1 MTKERDPSNQSD
13 TPQPG
18 RQPPGTSLTLLQRLR
33 DNEPEAWRTMVQL
46 YTPLIYHWCAR
57 GGVRGADAEDV
68 VQEVFRAAAA
78 SLDKFRREREGD
90 SFRAWLRGIT
100 RNMLLVHFRRASR
113 QPQASGDSGVLA
125 QLEAV
130 VDPAATTSPEAATDS
145 AEEDPPSELEALRRR
160 ALELVRGQVA
170 ERTWRAF
177 WLTAIEGHDSAEV
190 AASLEVSATT
200 VRMAKSRVLHRLK
213 EQFGELIQ

>member
-1 MTKERDPSNQSD
+1 
-13 TPQPG
+13 
-18 RQPPGTSLTLLQRLR
+18 LTLLQRLL

-46 YTPLIYHWCAR
+46 YTPLLCHWCVR

-68 VQEVFRAAAA
+68 VQEVFRVAA
-78 SLDKFRREREGD
+78 SRLDRFRRDREGD
-90 SFRAWLRGIT
+90 SFRGWLRGIT
-100 RNMLLVHFRRASR
+100 RNMLLAHFRRTSR
-113 QPQASGDSGVLA
+113 QPQASGGSGVLT

-130 VDPAATTSPEAATDS
+130 ADPTATDS
-145 AEEDPPSELEALRRR
+145 PEEDPPSELEALRRR

-170 ERTWRAF
+170 ERTWQAF
-177 WLTAIEGHDSAEV
+177 WLTAIEGHAPAEV
-190 AASLEVSATT
+190 AASLGVSPTA